1 MLAYMRLENFRAF
14 REAEIHFAPLTVLIG
29 ANSTGKSSI
38 LHALVLLKQSLR
50 GGDYRVPLTF
60 GGPLI
65 DLGGVRN
72 VLWQGQRQ
80 LGFCLEWDNGAG
92 LKFQVEPRR
101 KVGLSVRRESF
112 SYQWGGEQYPLLEE
126 GIQGTPVIT
135 PWYFSF
141 EVSFEIRIEDLPK
154 PPASPD
160 ELKKLIAPLQ
170 ERTRASR
177 EVNATLSSF
186 LDRLRYIGPLR
197 QVHREVTISEEKPES
212 VGPDARY
219 LIPFLRNRS
228 DVVERINQWLAE
240 RDLASR
246 VEVRET
252 SRGSGRWAVYLYEQ
266 EGSRPINLADTGF
279 GYSQLIPVLAE
290 LYGAP
295 EGSLILVEQPEL
307 HLNPR
312 LAVWIGDA
320 LISAIEQ
327 GKTVLVETHSEHIVL
342 RLRRRIA
349 EGMLSPKQVAL
360 YFVHR
365 EGGQSHLT
373 RIDLDEMGQPVEE
386 WPRDFWGEDYEE
398 ALHLAKAMARKFRSL
413 RGGAEDEM
421 DRD

>member
-1 MLAYMRLENFRAF
+1 MLTYMRLENFRAF

-29 ANSTGKSSI
+29 ANSTGKSSV
-38 LHALVLLKQSLR
+38 LHALILLKQSLS
-50 GGDYRVPLTF
+50 GDEKVPLTF
-60 GGPLI
+60 RGPLI
-65 DLGGVRN
+65 DLGGAKDVA
-72 VLWQGQRQ
+72 WQGQKQ
-80 LGFCLEWDNGAG
+80 LGFHLKWGNGAG
-92 LKFQVEPRR
+92 IQFQIEREPEERLSSLKEGFRYTWEGQDYALIE
-101 KVGLSVRRESF
+101 G
-112 SYQWGGEQYPLLEE
+112 E
-126 GIQGTPVIT
+126 GIEIEIKPR
-135 PWYFSF
+135 YFSF
-141 EVSFEIRIEDLPK
+141 VNLVFVVDAGKLGLKGVGDLQDLT
-154 PPASPD
+154 SR
-160 ELKKLIAPLQ
+160 LQ
-170 ERTRASR
+170 QQAEALR
-177 EVNATLSSF
+177 EVNATLYTF
-186 LDRLRYIGPLR
+186 FENLRYIGPLR
-197 QVHREVTISEEKPES
+197 QSQREVIFLEERRPES

-219 LIPFLRNRS
+219 LIPFLRYRS
-228 DVVERINQWLAE
+228 DVVQKLSQWFAE
-240 RDLASR
+240 RGLASR
-246 VEVRET
+246 LEVKEVIP
-252 SRGSGRWAVYLYEQ
+252 GSERWAAYLYEQ
-266 EGSRPINLADTGF
+266 EGGRPINLADTGF

-295 EGSLILVEQPEL
+295 EGSLVLVEQPEL

-373 RIDLDEMGQPVEE
+373 RIDLDEMGQPVKD